1 MIAKL
6 YEIKTLMTLFNLY
19 AKPKTVG
26 KLKRK
31 KDVEVFDGLLLPIFK
46 RKRNDGIDH
55 RHDEN
60 SFGCFVA
67 ITVDVNSK

>member
-1 MIAKL
+1 MLVSAIRNKLLIAKL

-31 KDVEVFDGLLLPIFK
+31 KRF
-46 RKRNDGIDH
+46 
-55 RHDEN
+55 
-60 SFGCFVA
+60 
-67 ITVDVNSK
+67 